1 MGSLDSTPEE
11 HTHTPETGQIESAS
25 MASFPGSPLHRPYP
39 KVSDCLSPS
48 CFRTQL
54 HAGVKAAAAEASSAV
69 RDKGSSG
76 SERGKGSCDG
86 AYAGSVSEPPWGSS
100 YGGTATAHAQ
110 IHVPALLPKHCSP

>member
-1 MGSLDSTPEE
+1 
-11 HTHTPETGQIESAS
+11 

-39 KVSDCLSPS
+39 KLSDCLSPS

-54 HAGVKAAAAEASSAV
+54 HAGVKAAAAGTSSAV

-76 SERGKGSCDG
+76 SERGKGSCDS
-86 AYAGSVSEPPWGSS
+86 AYAGSVSEPPWDSS

-110 IHVPALLPKHCSP
+110 IHVGLPHQPFYPNTAPLRGEGTSAMGWQSTYLKGM